1 MPFPTG
7 VVQSILCEPKVSFAF
22 QLISNVSNG
31 ARLYSTRYTQTRL
44 TFQSRKRR
52 RTEEKDTTR
61 WSQLRLQSSRSP
73 FVPFLSVCS
82 GGLWASLKR
91 LPLVVSKSSAP
102 RNFRALASCPFHH
115 RMNATTGRHSQHTHT
130 HTHAHHHQ
138 HITSHCHKT
147 SCWRFFR
154 LVYPL
159 YRVFL

>member
-1 MPFPTG
+1 MAHRCLAHKYLALSINPLSSIKPISNQPTSVKGPYTIRSTLANRYGTMPFPTE

-82 GGLWASLKR
+82 GGLWFWACSTQPTT
-91 LPLVVSKSSAP
+91 LPETL
-102 RNFRALASCPFHH
+102 
-115 RMNATTGRHSQHTHT
+115 
-130 HTHAHHHQ
+130 
-138 HITSHCHKT
+138 
-147 SCWRFFR
+147 
-154 LVYPL
+154 
-159 YRVFL
+159 